1 MSGPGRLAGISN
13 GDPTSH
19 EWMKSDS
26 VNAYLGL
33 ARGLVRVT
41 QDCTTPSR
49 DLAVAIDADAARSPT
64 AVKPAGGTCDTSPIV
79 LEASAPGY
87 AAVSISVPVSVDV
100 AKDGVLAVAKATA
113 SNFADGFSYLDEFVG

>member
-1 MSGPGRLAGISN
+1 MMAVEAVDEMGVVDADFDAVVLLQCEDHVQG
-13 GDPTSH
+13 
-19 EWMKSDS
+19 
-26 VNAYLGL
+26 
-33 ARGLVRVT
+33 RGLVRVT